1 MMENGF
7 VKVYRSLLQ
16 WEWYGD
22 VNTCRVFVHLL
33 LTANY
38 KQARWQGVVIKRGQR
53 VISLKNLAKEC
64 GLSVQQVR
72 TVLKKLEKTGEIELA
87 PSVQYTVVSV
97 CKYDKYQADGTQT
110 AEAQHGGNTEPTSN
124 KEGKKERNL
133 VINDKIV
140 RSHEWRGYVEM
151 RNRLKKPLTE
161 NAKIIALKRLKSLA
175 PENEE
180 LQKQILEQS
189 TFNCWQ
195 GLFAIKQNEEVEKNG
210 VATGKGP
217 TLSATVRL

>member
-33 LTANY
+33 LTVNY

-53 VISLKNLAKEC
+53 VISLDNLAKEC

-72 TVLKKLEKTGEIELA
+72 TVLKKLKKTGEIELE
-87 PSVQYTVVSV
+87 PSAQYTMVSV
-97 CKYDKYQADGTQT
+97 CKYDKYQDIGTQAT
-110 AEAQHGGNTEPTSN
+110 EHQHSPNTQATSN
-124 KEGKKERNL
+124 KEGKKDRNL

-140 RSHEWRGYVEM
+140 KSHEWRGYVEM
-151 RNRLKKPLTE
+151 RSKLKKPLTE

-180 LQKQILEQS
+180 MQKQILEQS

-195 GLFAIKQNEEVEKNG
+195 GLFAIKENEEVDKNG